1 MSKDMLLW
9 AAVRVTI
16 FKEAMRQRMMKGVMA
31 VVAANPVLAFADG
44 DDIAGMGNAAAEGAK
59 SFQKSLL
66 TVAQFV
72 GVFAVVGGLVAAWNK
87 KDNPHIKTG
96 HIVAAILFG
105 VCLVVIPQIIKRGQ
119 AQVGLS
125 PVDVG

>member
-9 AAVRVTI
+9 TAVRVTV
-16 FKEAMRQRMMKGVMA
+16 FKDQMRQRMMKGLMA
-31 VVAANPVLAFADG
+31 VVATNPVLAFAS
-44 DDIAGMGNAAAEGAK
+44 DDVAGMGDSAAEGAK
-59 SFQKSLL
+59 SLQKSAL
-66 TVAQFV
+66 TIAQFV
-72 GVFAVVGGLVAAWNK
+72 GVVAVIGGLIAAWNK

-96 HIVAAILFG
+96 HIIGSILFG
-105 VCLVVIPQIIKRGQ
+105 VCLAVIPEIIKRGQ

>member
-1 MSKDMLLW
+1 MSKDRLLW

-16 FKEAMRQRMMKGVMA
+16 FKEMMRRRVIKGMVA
-31 VVAANPVLAFADG
+31 VAAVNPVLAFAAG
-44 DDIAGMGNAAAEGAK
+44 EDIASMGDSAAEGAK
-59 SFQKSLL
+59 SLQKSAL
-66 TVAQFV
+66 TVAQFI
-72 GVFAVVGGLVAAWNK
+72 GVIAVVGGVVAAWNK

-96 HIVAAILFG
+96 HIVGAILFG

-119 AQVGLS
+119 AQIGLT

>member
-9 AAVRVTI
+9 AAVRATV
-16 FKEAMRQRMMKGVMA
+16 FKDGMRQRIVKGLAAAM
-31 VVAANPVLAFADG
+31 AANPVLAFAS
-44 DDIAGMGNAAAEGAK
+44 DDIAGMGDAAAEGAK
-59 SFQKSLL
+59 SLQKSAL

-72 GVFAVVGGLVAAWNK
+72 GVLFVIGGLIAAKTK
-87 KDNPHIKTG
+87 KDNPQVKTSHIIG
-96 HIVAAILFG
+96 SILFG
-105 VCLVVIPQIIKRGQ
+105 VCLVVIPEIIKRSQ

>member
-9 AAVRVTI
+9 AAVRASI
-16 FKEAMRQRMMKGVMA
+16 FKEGLRQRVLKGLTA
-31 VVAANPVLAFADG
+31 VVAVNPVLAFAG
-44 DDIAGMGNAAAEGAK
+44 DDIAGMGNSAAEGAK
-59 SFQKSLL
+59 SLQKSAL

-72 GVFAVVGGLVAAWNK
+72 GVIAVIGGLIAAWNK

-96 HIVAAILFG
+96 HIIGAILFG
-105 VCLVVIPQIIKRGQ
+105 VCLVVIPEIIKRSQ
-119 AQVGLS
+119 TQVGLS

>member
-1 MSKDMLLW
+1 MSKDRLLW

-16 FKEAMRQRMMKGVMA
+16 FKDGLRQRVMKGLLA
-31 VVAANPVLAFADG
+31 VAAANPVLAFAG
-44 DDIAGMGNAAAEGAK
+44 DDFAGMGDSAAEGAK
-59 SFQKSLL
+59 SLQKSAL
-66 TVAQFV
+66 TGAQFV
-72 GVFAVVGGLVAAWNK
+72 GVLAVIGGVIAAWNK

-96 HIVAAILFG
+96 HIVGAILFG

>member
-16 FKEAMRQRMMKGVMA
+16 FKEGVRQRMMKGLMVA
-31 VVAANPVLAFADG
+31 VAANPVLAFAG
-44 DDIAGMGNAAAEGAK
+44 NDIAGMGDAAAEGAK
-59 SFQKSLL
+59 SLQKSAL

-72 GVFAVVGGLVAAWNK
+72 GVLFVIGGLMAAKTK
-87 KDNPHIKTG
+87 KDNPQIKTG
-96 HIVAAILFG
+96 HIIGSILFG
-105 VCLVVIPQIIKRGQ
+105 VCLAVIPEIIKRSQ